1 MSAKIFHHHHG
12 LISGR
17 LISSERKDIM
27 QKLIKL
33 IFTFIVMIFMVTF
46 GAFGSESIILRSLI
60 NKPDNWYQANLSLEL
75 GFLDVLS
82 HKIQFG
88 SDGSVFDYVKEG
100 SQDVLFPY
108 SRISADIKLNKRH
121 NITLLIQPFDIQT
134 KTIIERDVTIDA
146 QTFPALTPL
155 DLRYGFTFYRLSYL
169 YDLWKAD
176 DRELGFGLSFQL
188 RNATIEFASADGD
201 LLRSNRNVGP
211 VPIFKFRMKYPFGNG
226 FWIGSEIDGFYASG
240 KYITGSENDFEGAI
254 LDASVR
260 TGFELTDYLDG
271 FLNIRYIGGG
281 AKGTENDY
289 DGFGDGFTDNWLK
302 TMSISVGFTLK

>member
-1 MSAKIFHHHHG
+1 
-12 LISGR
+12 
-17 LISSERKDIM
+17 M